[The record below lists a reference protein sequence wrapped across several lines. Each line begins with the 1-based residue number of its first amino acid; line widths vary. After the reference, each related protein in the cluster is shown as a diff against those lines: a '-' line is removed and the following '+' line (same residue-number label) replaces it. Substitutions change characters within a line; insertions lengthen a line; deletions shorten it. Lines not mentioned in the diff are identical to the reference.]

1 MDVAM
6 LVDATFA
13 SPAEAA
19 NIILLGRG
27 GGERNLGGGIEV
39 VRLRLW
45 FVTLTSSLRVIYLPY
60 NFLLISITLVK
71 IGYTSLYS
79 FSFTASL
86 KNDKLSGSIY

>member
-27 GGERNLGGGIEV
+27 VRGIWGEGFEV
-39 VRLRLW
+39 VRLRLR
-45 FVTLTSSLRVIYLPY
+45 FVTLTSSLRVI
-60 NFLLISITLVK
+60 
-71 IGYTSLYS
+71 
-79 FSFTASL
+79 
-86 KNDKLSGSIY
+86 

>member
-27 GGERNLGGGIEV
+27 VSGILGEGFEV
-39 VRLRLW
+39 VRLRLR
-45 FVTLTSSLRVIYLPY
+45 FVTLTSSLRVI
-60 NFLLISITLVK
+60 
-71 IGYTSLYS
+71 
-79 FSFTASL
+79 
-86 KNDKLSGSIY
+86 

>member
-27 GGERNLGGGIEV
+27 GVSGIWGEG
-39 VRLRLW
+39 
-45 FVTLTSSLRVIYLPY
+45 
-60 NFLLISITLVK
+60 
-71 IGYTSLYS
+71 
-79 FSFTASL
+79 
-86 KNDKLSGSIY
+86 

>member
-27 GGERNLGGGIEV
+27 VSGMTRPKK
-39 VRLRLW
+39 
-45 FVTLTSSLRVIYLPY
+45 SLQIL
-60 NFLLISITLVK
+60 N
-71 IGYTSLYS
+71 
-79 FSFTASL
+79 
-86 KNDKLSGSIY
+86 

>member
-13 SPAEAA
+13 SPAEAS

-27 GGERNLGGGIEV
+27 VSGILGGGKEV

-45 FVTLTSSLRVIYLPY
+45 FVKLTSSLRVIYLPY